1 MSLFAAVDLGA
12 SSGRVLAAH
21 VGPGRLEA
29 SEVRRFP
36 NTPLRL
42 PDGLHWDVGH
52 LYLEILAGLRAL
64 GEAHGQPRSIGVDS
78 WAVDY
83 GLLDGAGRLLGLPH
97 HYRDARTGE
106 AVLDAVHAATS
117 PSALYPANG
126 LQFLPFT
133 TLYQL
138 AAESAAGRGAL
149 GAAAT
154 LLLIPDLLAY
164 WLTGQRAAE
173 VTNASTTGLL
183 GAHDRTWSA
192 SLARLAGIRPE
203 ILPPLVT
210 PGTVVGGLRPEAAE
224 ETGLAAGTPV
234 TAVGSHDTASAVVG
248 VPAEGENWA
257 YISCGTWSLVGVEL
271 DAPVLTEDSRAAQF
285 TNEAGVDGRTRY
297 LHNVMGLWILQEC
310 LRTWRRAGHRW
321 ALADLLGQAAA
332 LPPSGP
338 VVDPD
343 APEFL
348 PPGDMPARV
357 VAAARASG
365 QREPRTPAEIV
376 RCVLDSLAAAYARAV
391 RAAEHLSGR
400 RVDVVH
406 LVGGG
411 SRNELL
417 CQLTADALGLPV
429 LAGPAEATAL
439 GNVLVQARAHGAF
452 GAPGGRRAGGGDVS
466 LEALRALVR
475 ATAPP
480 TRYEPTRT
488 RTVLMPSPPW
498 RGGAGGS

>member
-12 SSGRVLAAH
+12 SNGRVLAAH
-21 VGPGRLEA
+21 VDPGRLEA
-29 SEVRRFP
+29 TEVRRFP

-52 LYLEILAGLRAL
+52 LYLEILAGLRSL
-64 GEAHGQPRSIGVDS
+64 VETHGQPHSIGVDS

-97 HYRDARTGE
+97 HYRDARTSDT
-106 AVLDAVHAATS
+106 VLDAVHAAAS
-117 PSALYPANG
+117 PSALYQANG

-138 AAESAAGRGAL
+138 AAESAAGNGAL
-149 GAAAT
+149 DAAAS
-154 LLLIPDLLAY
+154 LLLIPDLLTY
-164 WLTGQRAAE
+164 WLTGQWVAE

-183 GAHDRTWSA
+183 GARDRTWWA

-210 PGTVVGGLRPEAAE
+210 PGTIVGGLRPEAAE
-224 ETGLAAGTPV
+224 DTGLAAGTPV

-248 VPAEGENWA
+248 VPAAGENWA

-271 DAPVLTEDSRAAQF
+271 DAPVLTEESRAARF

-310 LRTWRRAGHRW
+310 LRTWRRAGHRR

-332 LPPSGP
+332 LPPGGP
-338 VVDPD
+338 LVDPD

-348 PPGDMPARV
+348 PPGDMPARL
-357 VAAARASG
+357 AAAASAGG

-391 RAAEHLSGR
+391 RAAEHLSRR

-452 GAPGGRRAGGGDVS
+452 GAFGGREAGGDVS

-488 RTVLMPSPPW
+488 RTVLVPGPPR

>member
-1 MSLFAAVDLGA
+1 MTLFAAVDLGA

-21 VGPGRLEA
+21 VGPDRLEA
-29 SEVRRFP
+29 TEVHRFP

-52 LYLEILAGLRAL
+52 LYLEVLAGLRAV
-64 GEAHGQPRSIGVDS
+64 GTAHGQPRSIGVDT

-83 GLLDGAGRLLGLPH
+83 GLVDGAGRLLGLPH

-106 AVLDAVHAATS
+106 AVLDAVHAAAT
-117 PSALYPANG
+117 PTALYQVNG

-138 AAESAAGRGAL
+138 AAESTAARGAL
-149 GAAAT
+149 DAAAT

-164 WLTGQRAAE
+164 WLTGERAAE

-183 GAHDRTWSA
+183 GVRDRTWQA
-192 SLARLAGIRPE
+192 SLARLAGIRPDV
-203 ILPPLVT
+203 LPPLVD
-210 PGTVVGGLRPEAAE
+210 PGTVVGRLRPEAADE
-224 ETGLAAGTPV
+224 AGLAAGTAV
-234 TAVGSHDTASAVVG
+234 TVVGSHDTASAVVG
-248 VPAEGENWA
+248 VPAEGESWA

-271 DAPVLTEDSRAAQF
+271 DAPVLTEDSRVAGF

-310 LRTWRRAGHRW
+310 LRTWRHAGLRW
-321 ALADLLGQAAA
+321 SLADLLGQASA
-332 LPPSGP
+332 LPPGGP
-338 VVDPD
+338 VIDPD
-343 APEFL
+343 APAFL
-348 PPGDMPARV
+348 PPGDMPVRV
-357 VAAARASG
+357 AAAARATG
-365 QREPRTPAEIV
+365 QREPRAPAETV
-376 RCVLDSLAAAYARAV
+376 RCVVDSLATAYASTV
-391 RAAEHLSGR
+391 RAAEGLSGR

-411 SRNELL
+411 SRNTLL

-439 GNVLVQARAHGAF
+439 GNVLVQARAHGAL
-452 GAPGGRRAGGGDVS
+452 GARRAGGGDAS
-466 LEALRALVR
+466 LEALRALIR

-480 TRYEPTRT
+480 TRYEPTRSG
-488 RTVLMPSPPW
+488 TVLVAGQPW
-498 RGGAGGS
+498 RGGTERAQG